1 MGYSQAQKVQGHEKI
16 LDIAGLQPGSAKS
29 DGRLDATLSNCH
41 GLTGCNNKR
50 AVDDPMLSKRCA

>member
-29 DGRLDATLSNCH
+29 DVRCSPCAPKVIH
-41 GLTGCNNKR
+41 
-50 AVDDPMLSKRCA
+50 AVIVVLIVD

>member
-29 DGRLDATLSNCH
+29 ERPLLALRSQGN
-41 GLTGCNNKR
+41 
-50 AVDDPMLSKRCA
+50 P